1 MAEPRIVRS
10 VFMDKTL
17 EQHTL
22 QATSPGGRVREH
34 RYETL
39 RTPDGETAGDRA
51 NRKKNN
57 RNRALRAR
65 KALEKKLTQDTPPA
79 AAPAAAPE
87 LPAATERKKRTRVL
101 LPGVRPGSKLAKLSI
116 YEQASAMMEAEALDC
131 DADELLDGDGGGGGS
146 WGMGGWWQDPWE
158 ENEIERLR
166 REAAA
171 TADRELRA
179 RATRELRGHGSERL
193 AELEELLSHDAWQPV
208 AGRGALWR
216 EHRLLL
222 EADPLL
228 RSHLAAPLD
237 VEESATYWE
246 PPPCALCG
254 SLLDGAF
261 DFSSGDFW
269 CEPCAKADA
278 EEEERHARQAAAQ
291 WRRQEY
297 ERRLREKVRWLAP
310 RLSRC
315 VLASVPHRRLTP
327 SLATLLSRRAAMP
340 PTRATCASPARLTL
354 STRSGCASRRK
365 RS

>member
-1 MAEPRIVRS
+1 MARRGRRPGEKTNFHHANRDNRDGTLVRRLLFSLVAERLAASLTCTREMAEPRIVRS

-166 REAAA
+166 REAQGTGA
-171 TADRELRA
+171 RNCSCSGRSLGCLPYVRA
-179 RATRELRGHGSERL
+179 RRI
-193 AELEELLSHDAWQPV
+193 
-208 AGRGALWR
+208 
-216 EHRLLL
+216 
-222 EADPLL
+222 
-228 RSHLAAPLD
+228 
-237 VEESATYWE
+237 
-246 PPPCALCG
+246 
-254 SLLDGAF
+254 
-261 DFSSGDFW
+261 
-269 CEPCAKADA
+269 
-278 EEEERHARQAAAQ
+278 
-291 WRRQEY
+291 
-297 ERRLREKVRWLAP
+297 
-310 RLSRC
+310 
-315 VLASVPHRRLTP
+315 P
-327 SLATLLSRRAAMP
+327 SFYD
-340 PTRATCASPARLTL
+340 
-354 STRSGCASRRK
+354 
-365 RS
+365 

>member
-171 TADRELRA
+171 STPRGFTGARNCSCSGRSLGCLPYVRA
-179 RATRELRGHGSERL
+179 RRI
-193 AELEELLSHDAWQPV
+193 
-208 AGRGALWR
+208 
-216 EHRLLL
+216 
-222 EADPLL
+222 
-228 RSHLAAPLD
+228 
-237 VEESATYWE
+237 
-246 PPPCALCG
+246 
-254 SLLDGAF
+254 
-261 DFSSGDFW
+261 
-269 CEPCAKADA
+269 
-278 EEEERHARQAAAQ
+278 
-291 WRRQEY
+291 
-297 ERRLREKVRWLAP
+297 
-310 RLSRC
+310 
-315 VLASVPHRRLTP
+315 P
-327 SLATLLSRRAAMP
+327 SFYD
-340 PTRATCASPARLTL
+340 
-354 STRSGCASRRK
+354 
-365 RS
+365 